1 MVTQSPNPLAVV
13 KLSWETI
20 KPTYGQNRYE
30 PPYDP
35 DNRYEHAGD
44 GIIASTILLSVDT
57 SVGGAETMS
66 IMSVSLPD
74 PLVQQMDTLTKE
86 RGFAGRSDFVRAAVR
101 EFVQQLVS
109 DPMRS
114 GRRSATITLLYPEE
128 LERRVAEV
136 AHDQSKVITSMMHA
150 NAGRGRCVT
159 VYIVEGDAEAIQRLT
174 VRF

>member
-1 MVTQSPNPLAVV
+1 
-13 KLSWETI
+13 
-20 KPTYGQNRYE
+20 
-30 PPYDP
+30 
-35 DNRYEHAGD
+35 
-44 GIIASTILLSVDT
+44 
-57 SVGGAETMS
+57 MS
-66 IMSVSLPD
+66 IMSVSLAVA
-74 PLVQQMDTLTKE
+74 LVQRMDSVTKE

-101 EFVQQLVS
+101 EVVQQLVS

-159 VYIVEGDAEAIQRLT
+159 VYIVEGDAGAIQRLT
-174 VRF
+174 VRFKGLRDTEVRRTSPVHPPEPQK

>member
-1 MVTQSPNPLAVV
+1 
-13 KLSWETI
+13 
-20 KPTYGQNRYE
+20 
-30 PPYDP
+30 
-35 DNRYEHAGD
+35 
-44 GIIASTILLSVDT
+44 
-57 SVGGAETMS
+57 MS

-136 AHDQSKVITSMMHA
+136 AHDQSKGITSMMHA
-150 NAGRGRCVT
+150 NAGRGWETRVHGTLPPRIPDVGRGLAPPCRQARWASPVDRPGPSLSQPEWDLLR
-159 VYIVEGDAEAIQRLT
+159 EGSQRLGLST
-174 VRF
+174 RHPLVL

>member
-1 MVTQSPNPLAVV
+1 
-13 KLSWETI
+13 
-20 KPTYGQNRYE
+20 
-30 PPYDP
+30 
-35 DNRYEHAGD
+35 
-44 GIIASTILLSVDT
+44 
-57 SVGGAETMS
+57 MS

-109 DPMRS
+109 DPMKR

-136 AHDQSKVITSMMHA
+136 AHDTKIVRSMMHA
-150 NAGRGRCVT
+150 HAGKGRCVT
-159 VYIVEGDAEAIQRLT
+159 VYIVEGEAEAIQQLT
-174 VRF
+174 VRFKGLRDTEVVRATYVDPPE